1 MKQFLSCTGCLIA
14 FVVVGSA
21 QSQWELIVPQ
31 ESLPDSYRSDE
42 FLFDSTTRQWYLH
55 YQEDGL
61 LASIDV
67 DAGTVTEIVAT
78 NWFGRS
84 DEMVLDPIGQKLYG
98 WRAGTSS
105 LYEISTSGGSWS
117 QVFSAGNDGHHYG
130 ASAYWN
136 SETSRPGFVGGYG
149 YFTMHNQIFEVNS
162 SYSGWTQ
169 KRGDSNTGNPPR
181 MNGPIAGNGP
191 GNALLWYGQHGNIN
205 GNQYTCNLSISD
217 GGNYCWSRGLW
228 HIDLASHTASTIIS
242 LDDPEIDQYGD
253 IAWDYLRNEVY
264 VVGGKLVS
272 SDATNTTNEDD
283 YEWTSRVI
291 RFNLDTSDGFTVLE
305 SEGLPVLETYGQ
317 VIYDETEDRLLM
329 LRSDGL
335 WALPLSQELNPTSIP
350 DDFCSTTYYPNSNE
364 SHKTCRFQLA
374 MDSLHAINGSQAAP
388 SLMDFLKGQTIGN
401 KVYLEWDMQ
410 AIMDSINAVLAEMP
424 NVDSGGLSDHTCGDP
439 VSYHD
444 YDYATV
450 EIGDQCWFAE
460 NLRSTSYSN
469 GDEIPGELDD
479 SNWSATTLGARTVY
493 GEGSSTVQN
502 GSGDETLNL
511 TNYGRLYN
519 AYAVDD
525 NRGLCPNDW
534 HVPIHADWA
543 TLEIELGM
551 SEVEANATGW
561 RGSDQG
567 SQLKASS
574 SDTPSWNGTNSSQFS
589 GLPGGY
595 RSYLGNMVSADL
607 YGVFWCQEM
616 NQKML
621 GGTYDQVYSW
631 IYTEEH
637 INRSGFSVRCL
648 KTE

>member
-1 MKQFLSCTGCLIA
+1 MKKLITILFA
-14 FVVVGSA
+14 VALGLNLSA
-21 QSQWELIVPQ
+21 QVPDYVPTDGLVAWYPFNGNANDESGNGHDGEINGATLTEDEYGNTNSAYYFDGNDRIDIAHHNDFDWSAMTFLIVYMDYDNPNAVPNGNSTLVTKQ
-31 ESLPDSYRSDE
+31 PGSGWGSGWGFSTGDENTEFGRCMTTTSGNECLGWGENEWGDWNMVAYTHSIDSVKVYFDSSLVSEEVAFGGFIANSLPI
-42 FLFDSTTRQWYLH
+42 T
-55 YQEDGL
+55 
-61 LASIDV
+61 
-67 DAGTVTEIVAT
+67 
-78 NWFGRS
+78 
-84 DEMVLDPIGQKLYG
+84 IGM
-98 WRAGTSS
+98 R
-105 LYEISTSGGSWS
+105 
-117 QVFSAGNDGHHYG
+117 
-130 ASAYWN
+130 
-136 SETSRPGFVGGYG
+136 
-149 YFTMHNQIFEVNS
+149 
-162 SYSGWTQ
+162 
-169 KRGDSNTGNPPR
+169 
-181 MNGPIAGNGP
+181 GNGWHQFI
-191 GNALLWYGQHGNIN
+191 G
-205 GNQYTCNLSISD
+205 SISLIGIWD
-217 GGNYCWSRGLW
+217 RILTEEEILALYNAPAPAPGCTDSAACSYNDEANEDDGSCVYPPSESVDCEFGGNYC
-228 HIDLASHTASTIIS
+228 
-242 LDDPEIDQYGD
+242 GD
-253 IAWDYLRNEVY
+253 GTAWDSSLQICVGFDDCPADLNGNGLVEV
-264 VVGGKLVS
+264 
-272 SDATNTTNEDD
+272 SD
-283 YEWTSRVI
+283 
-291 RFNLDTSDGFTVLE
+291 
-305 SEGLPVLETYGQ
+305 
-317 VIYDETEDRLLM
+317 LLM
-329 LRSDGL
+329 
-335 WALPLSQELNPTSIP
+335 
-350 DDFCSTTYYPNSNE
+350 
-364 SHKTCRFQLA
+364 
-374 MDSLHAINGSQAAP
+374 
-388 SLMDFLKGQTIGN
+388 
-401 KVYLEWDMQ
+401 
-410 AIMDSINAVLAEMP
+410 VLADFGTECP
-424 NVDSGGLSDHTCGDP
+424 PVTAETCGDP
-439 VSYHD
+439 VNYQG

-450 EIGDQCWFAE
+450 QIGEQCWFAE

-493 GEGSSTVQN
+493 GEGSSTVQS

-534 HVPIHADWA
+534 HVPTHSDWA
-543 TLEIELGM
+543 DLEMELGM